1 MGGGIVLQIDTL
13 FAITFILFASQ
24 NGSYVI
30 ESCALNLLWLTSVAK
45 SCVKSGLINDFHIEK
60 TQCLEIP
67 HLNVSTHR
75 TVKVI
80 FFFLALEWFSN
91 EFRVAP
97 RRTGGLCRVWPCL
110 RSMTAGIGPAAT
122 LTAGRSRYRKW
133 MDGWIYTARVLMPVS
148 CYLAL
153 TFFFFFFR
161 KPSRQCPECETH
173 WREAFLKSFTH
184 WTFEALKPE
193 LSAGTRRLIS
203 HTGSL
208 SASDGPGAV
217 SQTQEWPEREAP
229 GSVLLPVDRGRSAAR
244 VYRSLFSVCDP
255 SLLHHLS
262 LDADTQLLGY
272 LSRAPIKGCHSR
284 LAASA
289 SQSHRSARPR

>member
-1 MGGGIVLQIDTL
+1 MQRLQVAYLERFYSQDSKSNVFFSRLGMVLKW
-13 FAITFILFASQ
+13 
-24 NGSYVI
+24 V
-30 ESCALNLLWLTSVAK
+30 ESS
-45 SCVKSGLINDFHIEK
+45 
-60 TQCLEIP
+60 P
-67 HLNVSTHR
+67 STH
-75 TVKVI
+75 
-80 FFFLALEWFSN
+80 W
-91 EFRVAP
+91 
-97 RRTGGLCRVWPCL
+97 LCRVWPCL

-133 MDGWIYTARVLMPVS
+133 VDGWIYTARVLMPVS

-153 TFFFFFFR
+153 TFFMSYFFR
-161 KPSRQCPECETH
+161 KPSRQCPEWETH
-173 WREAFLKSFTH
+173 WREGFLKSFTH
-184 WTFEALKPE
+184 WTFEALRPE
-193 LSAGTRRLIS
+193 LSAGARRLIS

-289 SQSHRSARPR
+289 SQLHRSAHPR